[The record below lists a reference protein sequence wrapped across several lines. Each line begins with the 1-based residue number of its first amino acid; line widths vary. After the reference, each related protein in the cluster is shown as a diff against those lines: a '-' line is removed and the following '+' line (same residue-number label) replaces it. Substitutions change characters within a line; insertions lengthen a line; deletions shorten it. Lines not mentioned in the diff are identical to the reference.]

1 MRGPDILSKTKE
13 RKEKKWFYF
22 DKSSWVNAAYAFFFF
37 FLTHSDVRRDK
48 QFLNLEQRQ
57 TVIINTWRENAA
69 TYCSLQVQ

>member
-1 MRGPDILSKTKE
+1 MGGPDILSKTKGK
-13 RKEKKWFYF
+13 KEKDGFYL
-22 DKSSWVNAAYAFFFF
+22 DKSSWVNAAYAFFF

-57 TVIINTWRENAA
+57 TVTINTWKENAA